1 MRLRLWPRSLAG
13 RLAALLI
20 LTLVVAQIVTFALFS
35 GERIAAFR
43 SAYREDVFFRLVSL
57 VDLIEETPPAL
68 HERLLTTASS
78 GGFRVGIGP
87 EPAVGQED
95 DEESAIRDR
104 LAAATGKPAEAVRV
118 AISHRLWREH
128 RRMRVRWHDGAQD
141 DDDWEDERDERGHRP
156 PPWARASIR
165 LDDGRWLNATAERPP
180 VPPLGR
186 AFLASFLISAAAVA
200 AVGSVGVRFASGPLR
215 RLAGA
220 ADRLGRGESFEPLPE
235 TGPLETR
242 QANIAFNRMRERI
255 DRFVRDR
262 TAMLAAI
269 AHDLRTPITTL
280 RLRAEFVED
289 EETREKILETLAEMQ
304 AMAEAVLAF
313 TRGDAESE
321 ETRPIDVT
329 ALVESI
335 VEDAAENG
343 RDVRFEDSPP
353 VTLTC
358 RPLALKRAVG
368 NLIDN
373 ASFYGTRAR
382 VRVERAADDVRIVID
397 DDGPGI
403 PEADLERVF
412 DPFVRLESSRSRD
425 TGGAGLG
432 LAIARSMARAHGGDV
447 QLENRTGGGLRAVVS
462 LPG

>member
-1 MRLRLWPRSLAG
+1 MRLLPKRLAG

-20 LTLVVAQIVTFALFS
+20 LTLIVAQMVTFALFS

-43 SAYREDVFFRLVSL
+43 SAYREDVFARLASL
-57 VDLIEETPPAL
+57 VGLLEETPASL
-68 HERLLTTASS
+68 HERILTATSSAGFAVSIDPDSAVEPQDASDNAL
-78 GGFRVGIGP
+78 R
-87 EPAVGQED
+87 A
-95 DEESAIRDR
+95 R
-104 LAAATGKPAEAVRV
+104 LATAVDKPVDLVRV
-118 AISHRLWREH
+118 EIGGPPWREH
-128 RRMRVRWHDGAQD
+128 RQRRWWWRD
-141 DDDWEDERDERGHRP
+141 DDDDDDDRERRRELRRRP
-156 PPWARASIR
+156 PPWARASIE
-165 LDDGRWLNATAERPP
+165 LADGRWLNASADRPP
-180 VPPLGR
+180 VPPLGH

-200 AVGSVGVRFASGPLR
+200 AVGALGVRFASGPLR
-215 RLAGA
+215 QLAQA

-235 TGPLETR
+235 SGPEETR
-242 QANIAFNRMRERI
+242 HANVAFNRMRERI

-280 RLRAEFVED
+280 RLRAEFIED
-289 EETREKILETLAEMQ
+289 EETKEKMLETLAEMQ

-321 ETRPIDVT
+321 ESRTTDVT

-335 VEDAAENG
+335 VEDAAETG
-343 RDVRFEDSPP
+343 RDVRFEDSAP
-353 VTLTC
+353 VTMAC
-358 RPLALKRAVG
+358 RPMALKRAVG
-368 NLIDN
+368 NLVDN

-382 VRVERAADDVRIVID
+382 VRVERVADEVWIVAD

-403 PEADLERVF
+403 PEAELEHVF
-412 DPFVRLESSRSRD
+412 DPFVRLEGSRSRD

-432 LAIARSMARAHGGDV
+432 LAIARSIARAHGGDV
-447 QLENRTGGGLRAVVS
+447 RLENRAGGGLRAVLS

>member
-1 MRLRLWPRSLAG
+1 MRIRLRLWPKSLAG

-20 LTLVVAQIVTFALFS
+20 LTLVVAQVVTFALFA
-35 GERIAAFR
+35 GERVKSFR
-43 SAYREDVFFRLVSL
+43 ETYRENLLARFVSVVELLEEAPAELHDKLV
-57 VDLIEETPPAL
+57 AAA
-68 HERLLTTASS
+68 ASS
-78 GGFRVGIGP
+78 GFRLTITPDAEATWHKGI
-87 EPAVGQED
+87 ELEL
-95 DEESAIRDR
+95 RDR
-104 LAAATGKPAEAVRV
+104 LAAATGKGVDDVRV
-118 AISHRLWREH
+118 DVAGPPWRWRHRERGDE
-128 RRMRVRWHDGAQD
+128 DG
-141 DDDWEDERDERGHRP
+141 DERDHHAP
-156 PPWARASIR
+156 HWARASIR
-165 LDDGRWLNATAERPP
+165 LDDGRWLNAAAERPP

-200 AVGSVGVRFASGPLR
+200 AVGALGVRFASGPLR

-220 ADRLGRGESFEPLPE
+220 ADRLGRGDSFESLPE
-235 TGPLETR
+235 TGPQETR

-321 ETRPIDVT
+321 ETRAIDVA
-329 ALVESI
+329 ALAESI

-353 VTLTC
+353 VTLSC
-358 RPLALKRAVG
+358 RPLALKRAIG

-382 VRVERAADDVRIVID
+382 VRVERGDDDVRIVID

-403 PEADLERVF
+403 PEAELERVF
-412 DPFVRLESSRSRD
+412 DPFVRLEGSRSRD

-432 LAIARSMARAHGGDV
+432 LAIARSVARAHGGDV
-447 QLENRTGGGLRAVVS
+447 RLENRAGGGLRALVS
-462 LPG
+462 LPV